1 MGRKPKDYSQYKIG
15 HLQPLYIDDTKPRG
29 KGHNIY
35 WICQCDCGNLVSVN
49 TCNLRS
55 SIRENRNASCG
66 KCHAQIKDLTGQKF
80 GKLTVLGIDEDKPST
95 RENGWKVSWLCKC
108 DCGNII
114 SVYGTNLTRNH
125 TTSCGCRSRSIGE
138 ENIEKLLKENG
149 VPYSKEYSFDDLRD
163 IKKLRF
169 DFAIFDKKH
178 TLIKLIEFDGRQHTN
193 AYVPWNSEET
203 LEKRQRRD
211 KMKDDYCK
219 KNGIELIR
227 IPYTKRDNI
236 SLEMLGLQSKKEGEQ
251 K

>member
-1 MGRKPKDYSQYKIG
+1 M
-15 HLQPLYIDDTKPRG
+15 
-29 KGHNIY
+29 
-35 WICQCDCGNLVSVN
+35 
-49 TCNLRS
+49 
-55 SIRENRNASCG
+55 
-66 KCHAQIKDLTGQKF
+66 
-80 GKLTVLGIDEDKPST
+80 GIDEDKPST

-178 TLIKLIEFDGRQHTN
+178 TLIKLIEFDGR
-193 AYVPWNSEET
+193 
-203 LEKRQRRD
+203 
-211 KMKDDYCK
+211 
-219 KNGIELIR
+219 
-227 IPYTKRDNI
+227 
-236 SLEMLGLQSKKEGEQ
+236 
-251 K
+251 